1 MLFKFA
7 FSVLLPVRGGS
18 IFLFLGVPY
27 FIAHHLCA
35 FLMCA
40 TGLEKKKVAAK
51 HDDDKKS
58 GPAI

>member
-1 MLFKFA
+1 
-7 FSVLLPVRGGS
+7 
-18 IFLFLGVPY
+18 
-27 FIAHHLCA
+27 
-35 FLMCA
+35 MCA